1 MGRSLSAAQ
10 RTANLPPLPCIS
22 GVVSPDVLQ
31 GFCVNIC
38 GEWIANVSACCFGRH
53 VVVDQCHT
61 LGESMV

>member
-38 GEWIANVSACCFGRH
+38 GE
-53 VVVDQCHT
+53 
-61 LGESMV
+61 